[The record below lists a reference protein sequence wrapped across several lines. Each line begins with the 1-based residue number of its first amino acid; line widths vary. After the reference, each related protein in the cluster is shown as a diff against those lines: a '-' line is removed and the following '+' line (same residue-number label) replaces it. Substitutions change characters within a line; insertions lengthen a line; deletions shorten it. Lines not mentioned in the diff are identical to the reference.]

1 MHELE
6 ELIQTERRNN
16 NRANDE
22 RDQQI
27 RELTYHLH
35 DLERDY
41 DELVATKS
49 TLDSEISIYRKLL
62 ESEEK
67 RYSLIDRSNS
77 IASRFSLERL
87 SNH

>member
-6 ELIQTERRNN
+6 ELIQIERRNN
-16 NRANDE
+16 THTNDE

-27 RELTYHLH
+27 RDLTYHLN

-49 TLDSEISIYRKLL
+49 SLDSEISIYRKLL

-67 RYSLIDRSNS
+67 RYQLSFNLIDN
-77 IASRFSLERL
+77 AL
-87 SNH
+87 